1 MRKRFML
8 FTLLLLVPACGE
20 RSQPRGKQAEHKLP
34 AFTAANFDKE
44 VLLSSMPVLVDFWG
58 EG

>member
-1 MRKRFML
+1 MRKQFML

-20 RSQPRGKQAEHKLP
+20 RSQPRGKRADHNLP
-34 AFTAANFDKE
+34 AFTAANFGKE
-44 VLLSSMPVLVDFWG
+44 VLQSSLPVFIEFWR